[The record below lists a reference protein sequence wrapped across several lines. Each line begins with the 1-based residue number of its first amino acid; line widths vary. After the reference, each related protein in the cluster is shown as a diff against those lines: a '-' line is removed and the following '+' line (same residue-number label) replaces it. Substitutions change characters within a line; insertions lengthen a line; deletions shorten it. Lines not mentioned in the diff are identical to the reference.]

1 MRIISTKTHARLD
14 YMYSILLINAP
25 WIFRFNDGTV
35 AEWLPVLMGVAMIF
49 LSLFTHYEGGVL
61 RALSFKVHLL
71 LDVTGGLILLTAP
84 WLFRFSHEVFLPHVA
99 LGAIAVVIPL
109 VTKTVPYNRRIA
121 YSVW

>member
-35 AEWLPVLMGVAMIF
+35 AEWLPVLLGVAMIF
-49 LSLFTHYEGGVL
+49 LSLFTHYEGGVF
-61 RALSFKVHLL
+61 RALSFKLHLL
-71 LDVTGGLILLTAP
+71 LDATGGLILLTSP
-84 WLFRFSHEVFLPHVA
+84 WLFQFSHEVFLPHLA
-99 LGAIAVVIPL
+99 LGAIAVLIPL
-109 VTKTVPYNRRIA
+109 MTKTVPYNRRIA

>member
-1 MRIISTKTHARLD
+1 MRIISTRTHARLD
-14 YMYSILLINAP
+14 YMYGILLINAP

-49 LSLFTHYEGGVL
+49 LSLFTHYEGGVF
-61 RALSFKVHLL
+61 RAISFKTHLL
-71 LDVTGGLILLTAP
+71 LDITGGLILMAAP
-84 WLFRFSHEVFLPHVA
+84 WLFRFSHEVFLPHLV
-99 LGAIAVVIPL
+99 LGVFPVVVSL